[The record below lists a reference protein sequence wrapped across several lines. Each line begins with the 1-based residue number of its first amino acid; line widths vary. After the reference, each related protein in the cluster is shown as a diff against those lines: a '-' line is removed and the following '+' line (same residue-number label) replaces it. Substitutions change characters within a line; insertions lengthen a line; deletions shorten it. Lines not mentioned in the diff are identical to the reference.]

1 MLGRYYPI
9 TSLIHKMNPVAKIL
23 CTILFIIMVLLA
35 NNLFTHT
42 LIFILLILILL
53 SSKVPMKEYFFTIFK
68 MKWLLLFIL
77 ILNIIFMNNLENTAI
92 MLLMV
97 IDMVLYSC
105 VLTLTTPPSE
115 LTYGLEKVLSPLKLF
130 KVPVNKM
137 ALTLTLALRFI
148 PSIMDTGNKILKSQA
163 SRGIDYYNSNIK
175 GKVLALRSLI
185 IPMFA
190 LTMKK
195 ADDLA
200 DIMAIRLYDVNQKRT
215 NFRQNHWGFYD
226 TFILLVHIS
235 LLILIV
241 VRR

>member
-1 MLGRYYPI
+1 
-9 TSLIHKMNPVAKIL
+9 
-23 CTILFIIMVLLA
+23 
-35 NNLFTHT
+35 
-42 LIFILLILILL
+42 
-53 SSKVPMKEYFFTIFK
+53 
-68 MKWLLLFIL
+68 
-77 ILNIIFMNNLENTAI
+77 MNNLENTAI